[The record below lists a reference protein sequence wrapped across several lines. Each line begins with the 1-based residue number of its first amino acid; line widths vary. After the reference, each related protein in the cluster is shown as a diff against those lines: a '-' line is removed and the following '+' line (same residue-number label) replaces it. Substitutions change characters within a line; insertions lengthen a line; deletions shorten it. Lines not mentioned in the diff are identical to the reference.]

1 MLKKLKLHQQ
11 MTGISLAA
19 LIMLLH
25 GQNPYQTLQLHPQAS
40 PITTL
45 DQLPQLADYP
55 VFTGKAAPY
64 TTAHSVIVIDVDSA
78 VILYQKNP
86 DTQLMP
92 ASTTKIM
99 TALVALEAYDLNQIV
114 TIKEADES
122 IGHSMH
128 LVKGETISVENLLYG
143 ILVESGNDAALA
155 LAQNYPGGYQQ
166 FVNRMNSTAQKLH
179 ASNTNF
185 RNVSGVEQYGHVT
198 TVRDLSIIARFAM
211 QNPLFA
217 KMVATKFITV
227 NSSDGTIIHK
237 LGNINELL
245 GVVPGLIGIK
255 TGWTENAGEC
265 LVTLTQRQGKSILTV
280 ILGSTDRFGE
290 STSLI
295 EWAFANH
302 KWETIEI

>member
-40 PITTL
+40 PITPL

-86 DTQLMP
+86 DNQLMP

-185 RNVSGVEQYGHVT
+185 RNVSGVEQHGHVT

-227 NSSDGTIIHK
+227 KSSDGTIIHK

-245 GVVPGLIGIK
+245 GVVPGLVGIK
-255 TGWTENAGEC
+255 TDWTENAGEC
-265 LVTLTQRQGKSILTV
+265 LVTLTTREGKSILTV
-280 ILGSTDRFGE
+280 VLGSKDRFGE
-290 STSLI
+290 SQSLI

-302 KWETIEI
+302 KWEEIKP

>member
-1 MLKKLKLHQQ
+1 M
-11 MTGISLAA
+11 
-19 LIMLLH
+19 
-25 GQNPYQTLQLHPQAS
+25 
-40 PITTL
+40 
-45 DQLPQLADYP
+45 
-55 VFTGKAAPY
+55 
-64 TTAHSVIVIDVDSA
+64 
-78 VILYQKNP
+78 
-86 DTQLMP
+86 
-92 ASTTKIM
+92 
-99 TALVALEAYDLNQIV
+99 
-114 TIKEADES
+114 
-122 IGHSMH
+122 
-128 LVKGETISVENLLYG
+128 
-143 ILVESGNDAALA
+143 A

-302 KWETIEI
+302 KWEEIKFKTPLVSETTTMIVEDILNRGSCSLPTLKESAIIHLKLLKSFAQFLSKNSKNKYGYYPFT